1 MVFEFLKLNKHVTDT
16 EFDTIFPEDIKR
28 KGHVHWT
35 PVEIAREA
43 SEFLSEGPNARILDI
58 GSGAGKFCLVAS
70 ALTDAKYT
78 GVELRENLFNV
89 SRKLAKYHRL
99 DNVEFIHANIT
110 DIDFKAYT
118 GFYFFNSF
126 YENLEKEQAIDDAL
140 ELKMQNYNIYTR
152 YVKEQLDGMP
162 KGTRLATYWSSVKDI
177 PGSYELQGKFAN
189 GLLEMWEKTS

>member
-16 EFDTIFPEDIKR
+16 EFDTIFPEEIKR
-28 KGHVHWT
+28 KGNVHWT

-43 SEFLSEGPNARILDI
+43 SEFLSDHPDARILDI
-58 GSGAGKFCLVAS
+58 GSGAGKFCMVAS
-70 ALTDAKYT
+70 ALTGAKYT
-78 GVELRENLFNV
+78 GVELRESLYNV

-99 DNVEFIHANIT
+99 ENVEFIHANIT

-126 YENLEKEQAIDDAL
+126 YENLEKEHAIDGAI
-140 ELKMQNYNIYTR
+140 ELKIQNYNIYTR

-162 KGTRLATYWSSVKDI
+162 VGTRLVTYWSSVKDI
-177 PGSYELQGKFAN
+177 PKSYELQAKVAH
-189 GLLEMWEKTS
+189 GLLEMWMKTS